1 MAKRLE
7 QALHKKDMQIANKH
21 IKRYSTHQGNAN
33 ESYNVIPLHTNY
45 ND

>member
-21 IKRYSTHQGNAN
+21 IKRYSTHQEMQIKATTDTTT
-33 ESYNVIPLHTNY
+33 YQLQ
-45 ND
+45 